1 MTSSN
6 SPQVDNGRAFEFS
19 VAQALSATI
28 GVEILESPSSINA
41 QQSYKMI
48 SEKLRNRF
56 DNASLKVAQ
65 HLIEKEL
72 TLVEKKPRAVWLP
85 SDSIGQKGDVRDV
98 IISTENGEIG
108 ISCKTNHDA
117 FKHSRLS
124 GKADFVKSWGLD
136 VNGCSDR
143 YWSDVRPVF
152 DELSKIR
159 KASKA
164 TALWRFEPDVPDRF
178 YWPVLDAFE
187 REIKRLN
194 DKADSE
200 FSIASNL
207 VTYIIGIKDFY
218 KVTVRPDVVELQGF
232 NLGGTL
238 SVTKTR
244 LPNQI
249 IGIDRLDGGQYSKT
263 IRFNRGFTFNFRI
276 HNASSRIE
284 SSLKF
289 DVTAVSLPPADV
301 YTNHIML

>member
-152 DELSKIR
+152 DELSRIR

>member
-41 QQSYKMI
+41 QRSYKMI
-48 SEKLRNRF
+48 TEKLRNRF

-98 IISTENGEIG
+98 IIGTENGEIG

-143 YWSDVRPVF
+143 YWSDVLPVF

-187 REIKRLN
+187 REIRRLN

-289 DVTAVSLPPADV
+289 DITAVSLPPADV

>member
-1 MTSSN
+1 LGGSN
-6 SPQVDNGRAFEFS
+6 SPQVDNGRAFEFA
-19 VAQALSATI
+19 VAKALSETLE
-28 GVEILESPSSINA
+28 VEILESPSSINA

-56 DNASLKVAQ
+56 DSASIKVTQ
-65 HLIEKEL
+65 HLIEKEI
-72 TLVEKKPRAVWLP
+72 TLIKKKPRAIWLP
-85 SDSIGQKGDVRDV
+85 SDSVGQKGDVRDV
-98 IISTENGEIG
+98 IIGTENGEIG

-136 VNGCSDR
+136 VNGCSDQ
-143 YWSDVRPVF
+143 YWTDVRPVF

-178 YWPVLDAFE
+178 YWPVLNAFE
-187 REIKRLN
+187 REINRLN
-194 DKADSE
+194 DKTDSE
-200 FSIASNL
+200 FSIASSL

-249 IGIDRLDGGQYSKT
+249 IGIDKLNGGQYSKT

>member
-1 MTSSN
+1 MSSAK
-6 SPQVDNGRAFEFS
+6 SPQVDNGRAFEYS
-19 VAQALSATI
+19 VAQALSVAL
-28 GVEILESPSSINA
+28 GVELIESSSSTNA
-41 QQSYKMI
+41 RQSYKMI

-56 DNASLKVAQ
+56 DEASIKVSQ
-65 HLIEKEL
+65 HLIEKES
-72 TLVEKKPRAVWLP
+72 TLFENRATAIWLP
-85 SDSIGQKGDVRDV
+85 SDSVGQKGDVRD
-98 IISTENGEIG
+98 IIIGTEKGEIG

-124 GKADFVKSWGLD
+124 GKADFVKSWGLNI
-136 VNGCSDR
+136 NGCSDQ

-152 DELSKIR
+152 DELGEIR
-159 KASKA
+159 KSSMA
-164 TALWRFEPDVPDRF
+164 TALWKFEPDVPERF

-187 REIKRLN
+187 REIIRLN
-194 DKADSE
+194 EKTQME

-207 VTYIIGIKDFY
+207 VTYIIGVKDFY
-218 KVTVRPDVVELQGF
+218 KATVRPGVVELQGF

-249 IGIDRLDGGQYSKT
+249 IGIDNLNGGQYSKT

-284 SSLKF
+284 PSLKF

-301 YTNHIML
+301 YTNHIKL